1 MKNPSFFFFFPSLF
15 KIPFKKGFFPPDLFP
30 VQDSYSCTVVLG
42 LVLFHSQAAQGRKW
56 ALPTVRITHDIPF
69 GVSVK
74 LNIRTISL
82 CWIRAYAYK
91 VLRKPVLP
99 QHRTVEQIKY
109 YKKNF
114 FLKMDLPLHSH
125 CSSEFHA
132 RAILDTKLPDRRTA
146 MGKTLAI
153 IQSKCNFHTA
163 AI

>member
-1 MKNPSFFFFFPSLF
+1 MKNPSFFFSSLF
-15 KIPFKKGFFPPDLFP
+15 KIPFKKGFFPDLFP

-109 YKKNF
+109 YKIFFFFKNGPAAPF
-114 FLKMDLPLHSH
+114 
-125 CSSEFHA
+125 
-132 RAILDTKLPDRRTA
+132 
-146 MGKTLAI
+146 TLLLRVSCKSNIRYKA
-153 IQSKCNFHTA
+153 SR
-163 AI
+163 